1 LDLKQLFSSGG
12 VIVGVSGLIL
22 SLVTCVLIIWM
33 GLAAGV
39 SAIGICERTEIS
51 SGGVYSLLNRVLGGK
66 IGAAVGTV
74 FAFGL
79 CVTAALYATSF
90 ATAALASADMNPT
103 DNRWEIAGLGQV
115 NSKTNYF
122 PDFFAEGATLQ
133 HHIILCQP

>member
-1 LDLKQLFSSGG
+1 M
-12 VIVGVSGLIL
+12 
-22 SLVTCVLIIWM
+22 TCVLIIWM

-115 NSKTNYF
+115 DTKANYNHF
-122 PDFFAEGATLQ
+122 KS
-133 HHIILCQP
+133 HVILCKPQKPLVLLFFYY